1 MACMEHE
8 CRDCNHVWFDNKK
21 GGPCPACGSND
32 IADFFDEQP
41 DVEEDEDEEEE
52 WEDDDDPDDDW
63 NDDIYEDDAYEESDD
78 DIN

>member
-8 CRDCNHVWFDNKK
+8 CRDCNHVWFNNQK

-41 DVEEDEDEEEE
+41 DVEEEEDEDEDWNEDEDDWDDEDEEE
-52 WEDDDDPDDDW
+52 DC
-63 NDDIYEDDAYEESDD
+63 YEESEDD
-78 DIN
+78 YN